1 MPDIKDYLQVN
12 NTRLFYSIKGEG
24 EPLVLLHGVPFNDL
38 RIWDYQVDTFAR
50 KYKVVCYDHR
60 GYGKSDVPVS
70 SFSYFDDL
78 KFLIETLELKK
89 VSVIGSSFGGSVAI
103 DFALK
108 YPELLKSLILV
119 GPALNGY
126 PYPPEFMTEAMNM
139 YMTAY
144 SEGPEAAIE
153 KSIEN
158 PFFEYFFPSPERK
171 EARAKVLQITRD
183 AKKCFSWDPRIAAV
197 LEPYASERLNEI
209 RIPTLIILSDRE
221 SDFNIE
227 VGEYI
232 HKNIENS
239 TKVVIPDCGHLPHVE
254 NPEEF
259 NRIAL
264 NFLKEAI

>member
-1 MPDIKDYLQVN
+1 MPDINDYLQIN

-38 RIWDYQVDTFAR
+38 RIWDYQVDTLAR

-78 KFLIETLELKK
+78 KSLIEALELKK
-89 VSVIGSSFGGSVAI
+89 VSMIGSSFGGSVAI
-103 DFALK
+103 EFALK
-108 YPELLKSLILV
+108 YPEFLKSLILV

-153 KSIEN
+153 KCIEN
-158 PFFEYFFPSPERK
+158 PFWEYFFPSPERK

-197 LEPYASERLNEI
+197 LEPSASERLNEI
-209 RIPTLIILSDRE
+209 RIPTLIILSNRE

-227 VGEYI
+227 AGEYI

-259 NRIAL
+259 NRIVL
-264 NFLKEAI
+264 NFLEETI